1 MSDTHGTDINKT
13 DVNKT
18 DVSETEA
25 FEPERF
31 LAQLTTRPGVYQ
43 MLDGTGET
51 LYVGKA
57 RNLRNRVTSYFRA
70 SGLNAKTMAMVA
82 RIANVRINITN
93 SDTEA
98 LLLEQ
103 SLIKSLRPH
112 YNIVLRDDKSYPF
125 IYLTADPDFPRLTFH
140 RGSKQKQGRYFGPY
154 PSAYAV
160 RNSLNQLQKLFRIRQ
175 CDDAFFR
182 NRSRPCL
189 QFQIQ
194 RCTAPCVGLITPQDY
209 QADVERAV
217 KFLDGQTDHVL
228 EDYRQSMEAAAAA
241 LEFERAARLRDQMLN
256 LHRVQEQQF
265 VHKGEGDVD
274 IIVVVRAPGGLC
286 VEVQFIRRGQLL
298 GHRNWFPADQLDL
311 SLEEALAA
319 FASQF
324 YLGGGQGGYDMP
336 RQIVVDR
343 EMPDVDLLIE
353 ALSARAGRRITIS
366 SNVRSQ
372 RARWLAL
379 ATASAEQA
387 LSTHLSQRG
396 SSHARFEALREAL
409 ELDVAPA
416 RMECFDISHSS
427 GEATVASC
435 VVFDGDGPLKS
446 DYRRFNIEGV
456 AAGDDYGAMEQ
467 ALRRRYKRL
476 QSGDGTMPDML
487 LVDGGKGQ
495 LSQAERVLAELQIEG
510 LLVVAF
516 AKGSTRRAG
525 LETLIL
531 ADSRVELELETTSP
545 ALHLIQHIRDE
556 AHRFAITGHRQRRG
570 KRRLGSELDAIPG
583 IGPKRKRELL
593 RHFGSISGLRGASM
607 EAIAKLPGI
616 NATLAAAIYGALHN
630 DSSA

>member
-1 MSDTHGTDINKT
+1 MSNEGLPEQPR
-13 DVNKT
+13 
-18 DVSETEA
+18 VSEA
-25 FEPERF
+25 APFEPERF

-43 MLDGTGET
+43 MKGDDGET

-70 SGLNAKTMAMVA
+70 SGLSAKTMAMVA
-82 RIANVRINITN
+82 RIRDVHIIVTN

-103 SLIKSLRPH
+103 SLIKELRPH

-125 IYLTADPDFPRLTFH
+125 IHLTADPDFPRLTFH
-140 RGSKQKQGRYFGPY
+140 RGAKQKQGRYFGPY

-160 RNSLNQLQKLFRIRQ
+160 RNSLNQLQKLFQLRN

-189 QFQIQ
+189 QYQIQ
-194 RCTAPCVGLITPQDY
+194 RCSGPCVGLIAPEDY
-209 QADVERAV
+209 RADVARAV
-217 KFLDGQTDHVL
+217 QFLDGRGEAVL
-228 EDYRQSMEAAAAA
+228 EDYRNAMERAAEA
-241 LEFERAARLRDQMLN
+241 LAFEKAARLRDQMLH
-256 LHRVQEQQF
+256 LRRVQEEQF
-265 VHKGEGDVD
+265 VHAGEGNVD
-274 IIVVVRAPGGLC
+274 LIVVVRAPGGLC
-286 VEVQFIRRGQLL
+286 VQVQFIRRGQLL

-311 SLEEALAA
+311 SLDEALAA

-336 RQIVVDR
+336 RQVILDR
-343 EMPDVDLLIE
+343 EVADADVLAE
-353 ALSARAGRRITIS
+353 ALSAKAGRRVTIS
-366 SNVRSQ
+366 SRVRGQ
-372 RARWLAL
+372 RARWLDL

-387 LSTHLSQRG
+387 LSAHLSQRG

-409 ELDVAPA
+409 GMDETPQRL
-416 RMECFDISHSS
+416 ECFDISHSS

-435 VVFDGDGPLKS
+435 VVFDTDGPKKS

-456 AAGDDYGAMEQ
+456 TAGDDFAAMEQ
-467 ALRRRYKRL
+467 ALERRYKRL
-476 QSGDGTMPDML
+476 RDGEGTMPDIL

-495 LSQAERVLAELQIEG
+495 LTQAERVLAKLGIEG
-510 LLVVAF
+510 LQVVAV

-531 ADSRVELELETTSP
+531 ADTRAELELEPTSP

-556 AHRFAITGHRQRRG
+556 AHRFAITGHRARRG
-570 KRRLGSELDAIPG
+570 KKRLGSELDAVPG

-593 RHFGSISGLRGASM
+593 RHFGSLSGLRGASM
-607 EAIAKLPGI
+607 EAIAKVPGI
-616 NATLAAAIYGALHN
+616 NDTLAATIYGALHN
-630 DSSA
+630 D